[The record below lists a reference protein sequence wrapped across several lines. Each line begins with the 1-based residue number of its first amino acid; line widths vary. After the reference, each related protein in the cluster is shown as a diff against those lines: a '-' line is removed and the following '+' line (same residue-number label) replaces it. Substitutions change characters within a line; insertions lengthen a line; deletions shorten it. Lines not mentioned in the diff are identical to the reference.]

1 MTEQRRN
8 KIDIIYDML
17 RVTNDKG
24 GRILPTHL
32 LYKSNLSH
40 QRMKG
45 YLEELKTKKL
55 IIELREDDKT
65 FFEITDDGRRFL
77 QQYHQLKEFTEAFGL

>member
-1 MTEQRRN
+1 MTERRN
-8 KIDIIYDML
+8 KMDIIYDML
-17 RVTNDKG
+17 KVTSDKG
-24 GRILPTHL
+24 GKILPTHL

-45 YLEELKTKKL
+45 YLEELKAKKL
-55 IIELREDDKT
+55 IEETKDDGKT
-65 FFEITDDGRRFL
+65 FFVITDAGLKFV

>member
-1 MTEQRRN
+1 MTERRN

-24 GRILPTHL
+24 GKILPTHL

-45 YLEELKTKKL
+45 YVEELKGKKL
-55 IIELREDDKT
+55 IEEVKENTKT
-65 FFEITDDGRRFL
+65 FFLITDAGRRFL
-77 QQYHQLKEFTEAFGL
+77 QQYHQLKEFTDAFGL

>member
-1 MTEQRRN
+1 MTERRN
-8 KIDIIYDML
+8 KIDIIYDIL

-24 GRILPTHL
+24 GKILPTHL

-45 YLEELKTKKL
+45 YVEELKQKRL
-55 IIELREDDKT
+55 IDEVKEDTKT
-65 FFEITDDGRRFL
+65 FFVITDDGRKFL

>member
-1 MTEQRRN
+1 MTERRN

-24 GRILPTHL
+24 GKILPTHL

-45 YLEELKTKKL
+45 YVQELKEKKLIEELK
-55 IIELREDDKT
+55 EESKT
-65 FFEITDDGRRFL
+65 FFVITDEGRKFL

>member
-1 MTEQRRN
+1 MTERRN
-8 KIDIIYDML
+8 KIDIIYDIL

-24 GRILPTHL
+24 GKILPTHL
-32 LYKSNLSH
+32 LYKSNLAH

-45 YLEELKTKKL
+45 YVEELKQKKL
-55 IIELREDDKT
+55 IDEVKEDTKT
-65 FFEITDDGRRFL
+65 FFVITDEGRKFL

>member
-1 MTEQRRN
+1 MTERRN
-8 KIDIIYDML
+8 KMDIIYDML
-17 RVTNDKG
+17 KVTSDKG
-24 GRILPTHL
+24 GKILPTHL

-45 YLEELKTKKL
+45 YLEELKAKKL
-55 IIELREDDKT
+55 IDEIKEDSKT
-65 FFEITDDGRRFL
+65 FFVITDDGLRFL

>member
-1 MTEQRRN
+1 MTERRN

-24 GRILPTHL
+24 GKILPTHL

-45 YLEELKTKKL
+45 YLEELKAKKL
-55 IIELREDDKT
+55 IEETEQNGKT
-65 FFEITDDGRRFL
+65 FFTITDAGRTFL

>member
-1 MTEQRRN
+1 MTERRN
-8 KIDIIYDML
+8 KIDIIYDIL

-24 GRILPTHL
+24 GKILPTHL

-45 YLEELKTKKL
+45 YVEELKQKKL
-55 IIELREDDKT
+55 IDEVKEDTKT
-65 FFEITDDGRRFL
+65 FFVITDEGRKFL

>member
-1 MTEQRRN
+1 MTERRN

-24 GRILPTHL
+24 GKILPTHL

-45 YLEELKTKKL
+45 YVEELKEKKL
-55 IIELREDDKT
+55 IEEVKEDTKT
-65 FFEITDDGRRFL
+65 FFLITDAGRRFL
-77 QQYHQLKEFTEAFGL
+77 QQYHQLKEFTDAFGL